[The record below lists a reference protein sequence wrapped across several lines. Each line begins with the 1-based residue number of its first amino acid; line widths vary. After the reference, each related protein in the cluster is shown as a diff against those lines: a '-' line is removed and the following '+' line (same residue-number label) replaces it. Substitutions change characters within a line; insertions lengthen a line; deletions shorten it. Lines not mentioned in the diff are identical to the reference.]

1 MKIAKV
7 VPLRKGRL
15 KNIPDNYHPI
25 SLLPML
31 SKVLERIVYNFL
43 VKHIDKHS
51 LLYPKQFGFRQ
62 NHSTTDGILNLI
74 GETLKCFDDKMMV
87 LSIFVDLQKAFNSV
101 PHGVILAKLEQMGI
115 RGVTLDWFTSYMSN
129 HADNMFHWV
138 KRFHLNL
145 NWRLVSNRGLCSG
158 CCFSRL

>member
-7 VPLRKGRL
+7 VPLHKGGL

-25 SLLPML
+25 SLLPVL

-51 LLYPKQFGFRQ
+51 LLYPKQFGFRR
-62 NHSTTDGILNLI
+62 NHSVTDGILNLI

-87 LSIFVDLQKAFNSV
+87 LFYFYGFVESF
-101 PHGVILAKLEQMGI
+101 
-115 RGVTLDWFTSYMSN
+115 
-129 HADNMFHWV
+129 
-138 KRFHLNL
+138 
-145 NWRLVSNRGLCSG
+145 
-158 CCFSRL
+158 